1 MHISLIL
8 RPWAGARAQ
17 GRIGFARLL
26 FFMQISLVFWP
37 AAVRAAMRLE
47 QERQKQGLLDALAA
61 ANANET
67 PAKPFPVPEMPLGRG
82 FMSGGANSVQ

>member
-26 FFMQISLVFWP
+26 FLMQISLVFWP
-37 AAVRAAMRLE
+37 AAVRAAYRLE

-61 ANANET
+61 ANANAV
-67 PAKPFPVPEMPLGRG
+67 PVKPFPMSEAPIGRG
-82 FMSGGANSVQ
+82 FLSGSADSSH

>member
-26 FFMQISLVFWP
+26 FLIQISLVFWP
-37 AAVRAAMRLE
+37 AAVRAALRLE
-47 QERQKQGLLDALAA
+47 QERQKQGLLDELAA
-61 ANANET
+61 ANANAA
-67 PAKPFPVPEMPLGRG
+67 PARQFPAEVPVGRG
-82 FMSGGANSVQ
+82 FLSGGANSVQ